1 MAYQLPFP
9 TLLEMSLAKAC
20 FLFPTNAQRDQ
31 LGNIESRLLLEILLK
46 THENLAERMI
56 KH

>member
-1 MAYQLPFP
+1 VAYQLPFP